1 MTRPPERPGPPT
13 GGPGPGAFPDGRS
26 WRVQHPAPR
35 SPPVAEIVLFHSAYG
50 LRPAVHRAADRLRD
64 AGHTVHTP
72 DLYQGRT
79 FDEVEEAMAYRDE
92 VGNDELL
99 RRAVTAVA
107 PLLPAKH
114 GLVYA
119 GFSLGGSL
127 AQNLALADEQA
138 RGLLLL
144 HGTSDLRED
153 AATGIAVQLHVAE
166 PDAYESED
174 WLNTWYLQMTRAGAD
189 VEVHR
194 YRGAG
199 HLYTDAD
206 LPDYDAEAD
215 ERTWAAALA
224 FLAEL
229 DEQE

>member
-1 MTRPPERPGPPT
+1 MEGRAPDPHR
-13 GGPGPGAFPDGRS
+13 GA
-26 WRVQHPAPR
+26 
-35 SPPVAEIVLFHSAYG
+35 PPVAEIVLFHSAYG
-50 LRPAVHRAADRLRD
+50 LRPAVHRAADRLRA

-72 DLYQGRT
+72 DLYDGRT
-79 FDEVEEAMAYRDE
+79 FDDLEDGMAYRDQ

-107 PLLPAKH
+107 PLLPAER

-153 AATGIAVQLHVAE
+153 AATGIPVQLHVAE

-174 WLNTWYLQMTRAGAD
+174 WLNTWYLQLTRAGAD

-199 HLYTDAD
+199 HLYTDPE
-206 LPDYDAEAD
+206 LPDHDAEAA

-229 DEQE
+229 DQQD